1 LTCEENSKIQIFN
14 FYALKYY
21 IKYIMVLH
29 CNHCTSFY
37 LHLEIAKKIILRFID
52 LLGEHAVQGG
62 HLGLDDYEGD
72 DAADGQLENQHYP
85 VMARKKDVMTF

>member
-1 LTCEENSKIQIFN
+1 MQSLHKFLPSLGNSQ
-14 FYALKYY
+14 
-21 IKYIMVLH
+21 
-29 CNHCTSFY
+29 
-37 LHLEIAKKIILRFID
+37 KKFILRFID